1 MPTLKVPNA
10 ELYYEVTGT
19 GPLLLCISGANGSVE
34 IWRPLQQELKD
45 YFTVAMLD
53 RRGFS
58 RSYLTG
64 PQDYTGSHR
73 IETDTDDAKAL
84 IQHLS
89 PKEPATVIG
98 NSSGAVVA
106 LMLLQRH
113 PEVIRTLIS
122 HEPPAESLLE
132 DQKYWRDKQ
141 QEIYDIYRASG
152 PMPALVKFAEHVKA
166 GPEHDLSRSFDPRM
180 NPLIS
185 GNVMCESHFKAT
197 LNSPA
202 TDVG

>member
-10 ELYYEVTGT
+10 EIYYEVAGT

-58 RSYLTG
+58 RSYLEG

-89 PKEPATVIG
+89 PNEPATVIG

-141 QEIYDIYRASG
+141 QEMYDIYRAKG
-152 PMPALVKFAEHVKA
+152 PMPALVKFSEHVKA
-166 GPEHDLSRSFDPRM
+166 GPGNDLSRSFDPRT
-180 NPLIS
+180 NPFINA
-185 GNVMCESHFKAT
+185 NVMCESP
-197 LNSPA
+197 L
-202 TDVG
+202 

>member
-10 ELYYEVTGT
+10 ELYYEVVGT

-34 IWRPLQQELKD
+34 IWRPLAQQLKD
-45 YFTVAMLD
+45 HFTVAMHD

-58 RSYLTG
+58 RSYLEG

-89 PKEPATVIG
+89 PNEPATVIG
-98 NSSGAVVA
+98 NSSGAVVS

-113 PEVIRTLIS
+113 PEVVRTLIS

-132 DQKYWRDKQ
+132 NQPMWRAKQ
-141 QEIYDIYRASG
+141 QEIYDTYRAAG
-152 PMPALVKFAEHVKA
+152 PLPAFVKFGEIIKA
-166 GPEHDLSRSFDPRM
+166 GPENNLRSAFNPRT
-180 NPLIS
+180 NPYIT
-185 GNVMCESHFKAT
+185 GNVMCKYLIILESKVP
-197 LNSPA
+197 S
-202 TDVG
+202 